1 MPRAKTENKPS
12 GDVAPKVKAKRQP
25 RKGNVTR
32 EMTDGLAS
40 FVAIPFAVLMP
51 QQALQAV
58 ETQALSVALY
68 DAAQANPWIK
78 SIILSMTGFGGAS
91 ELALVAGAIALP
103 RIVGRMPDTPQT
115 AQLKMFTFAGSQFIV
130 QSVLEKDKH
139 VEAGRTSGAGGVN
152 GLGKDDVSEGVST
165 DTRIRDDADV
175 EGGADLMG
183 EMESNQAGEPVKRA
197 RKSNSVHP

>member
-1 MPRAKTENKPS
+1 MPRVKADSKPS
-12 GDVAPKVKAKRQP
+12 GDVAPKPKARRQP

-58 ETQALSVALY
+58 ETQALSIALY

-103 RIVGRMPDTPQT
+103 RVVGRMPDTPQT

-139 VEAGRTSGAGGVN
+139 GKVEETPVPAQQAEPESSAVETEETAHPARTR
-152 GLGKDDVSEGVST
+152 K
-165 DTRIRDDADV
+165 TRATEDEV
-175 EGGADLMG
+175 PE
-183 EMESNQAGEPVKRA
+183 
-197 RKSNSVHP
+197 